1 VILFCLFGDFLGIFW
16 GFLKIGIWGFFGD
29 GFFLFLGISN
39 PTYLAT
45 QS

>member
-1 VILFCLFGDFLGIFW
+1 LGIFW